1 MANTPNEELL
11 RAAAIIAQDSPMVK
25 VPGAMYRALEKRAMR
40 ATELEQTLSSAGA
53 ILKGYRIFAVITR
66 PVSGMDAGP
75 ILTAVQ
81 ALVVTA
87 TGIKDA

>member
-1 MANTPNEELL
+1 
-11 RAAAIIAQDSPMVK
+11 MVK
-25 VPGAMYRALEKRAMR
+25 VPEEMYRTLEKRAMR
-40 ATELEQTLSSAGA
+40 ATELEQTLYSAGA
-53 ILKGYRIFAVITR
+53 VLKGYRIFAVITR

-81 ALVVTA
+81 ALVVIA